1 MVAYGML
8 AGKSVVMGLLVG
20 LGRPLMKVFCLT
32 FLACWGILLGLVG
45 LCWVDPLS
53 FGTTLSPFARRKPT
67 WRLPLGGMVSGII
80 AGFGGSGPVS
90 GAREGL
96 GSVGGVFVGKGLKR
110 VRLTKKTPCPEIYR
124 ASSRPIPDAGRHDP
138 EGVGFPGPGR
148 VVSRRVHGGS
158 SPGSRLDREG
168 IG

>member
-1 MVAYGML
+1 ML
-8 AGKSVVMGLLVG
+8 AGKSVVMGLTCRPRETSDEG
-20 LGRPLMKVFCLT
+20 LLSD
-32 FLACWGILLGLVG
+32 LLGLLG
-45 LCWVDPLS
+45 YPAGSGGALLG
-53 FGTTLSPFARRKPT
+53 GTLKLRYNTFPFARRKPT
-67 WRLPLGGMVSGII
+67 WRLPLGGMVSSII
-80 AGFGGSGPVS
+80 GGFGGSGPVS

-96 GSVGGVFVGKGLKR
+96 GPVGGVFVGKGLKR

-124 ASSRPIPDAGRHDP
+124 VSSRPIPDAGRHDP

-148 VVSRRVHGGS
+148 VVSRKVHGGS